1 MDDSTYAGHYPYKSN
16 NGYTSEPER
25 NYDSDYSIKY
35 KTLDRRRNPSTG
47 SSYEQYVFSLL
58 SHPEA
63 RFFFYFFFFV
73 WLLCSVRRTR
83 AQNGIR
89 SYHKSCKFTVWLQEM
104 YIALPPS
111 SWTRMK
117 YRLGYM
123 MCVCAFL
130 GFFAGKRVWHFGP
143 RIGWSTERPRS
154 WAAFWIPVCPGAAH
168 THWPI
173 TYRECLAA

>member
-63 RFFFYFFFFV
+63 RFFFYFFFLRLAIVF
-73 WLLCSVRRTR
+73 R
-83 AQNGIR
+83 AQN
-89 SYHKSCKFTVWLQEM
+89 
-104 YIALPPS
+104 
-111 SWTRMK
+111 TRTKWHSIISQIMQI
-117 YRLGYM
+117 YRLTARNVHCIASVQLNSNEISFGLHDV
-123 MCVCAFL
+123 CVCIS
-130 GFFAGKRVWHFGP
+130 
-143 RIGWSTERPRS
+143 RILRRQTCV
-154 WAAFWIPVCPGAAH
+154 AFWSENRVEH
-168 THWPI
+168 RTS
-173 TYRECLAA
+173 T